1 MEEEMKTMELDLRE
15 TGVSSGPV
23 STPTAMPKIRFQG
36 SLKKL
41 VTAFSLLLAVLTTY
55 PAEAQNFHKGL
66 IFYERA
72 EYTAA
77 LREWRPLAEQG
88 DADAQFHLVSMY
100 GKGQGVARDYAKAAG
115 WLHKAALNNVADA
128 QFLLGLLYADGRGVA
143 QDYAEAVKWFRK
155 ATAQNNADAQF
166 FLGLMYA
173 YGKGGVPQDY
183 AQAAEW
189 YRKAADQGDA
199 QAQFSLGMMYG
210 DGRGVPK
217 NYAKALMW
225 LHLAADHGSARATYN
240 QEKISKLM
248 TTEQTAEAQHMVHE

>member
-1 MEEEMKTMELDLRE
+1 
-15 TGVSSGPV
+15 
-23 STPTAMPKIRFQG
+23 
-36 SLKKL
+36 
-41 VTAFSLLLAVLTTY
+41 
-55 PAEAQNFHKGL
+55 
-66 IFYERA
+66 
-72 EYTAA
+72 
-77 LREWRPLAEQG
+77 
-88 DADAQFHLVSMY
+88 
-100 GKGQGVARDYAKAAG
+100 
-115 WLHKAALNNVADA
+115 
-128 QFLLGLLYADGRGVA
+128 LLYADGRGVA